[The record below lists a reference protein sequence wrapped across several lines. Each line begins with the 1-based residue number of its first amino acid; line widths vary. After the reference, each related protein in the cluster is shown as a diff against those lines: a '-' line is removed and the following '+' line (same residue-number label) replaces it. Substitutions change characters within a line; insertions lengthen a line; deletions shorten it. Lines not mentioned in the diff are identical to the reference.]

1 MIFLR
6 IKRFSFQ
13 KIYSKFQT
21 LSYIFVMELNKRIEC
36 HLWGLRLVRY
46 KPYWEINNQ
55 RYLLCK
61 EISLFICLRILKLE
75 DIWIVE
81 SIFTQMAHLQLKL
94 LKVSLLIKI
103 SINYPFTSLRA
114 KISLLLK
121 LKGTVILFL
130 NLTVLDRLR
139 ALQSRKEHSILCG
152 AKMYISKMWVCK
164 TYLLQALQKR

>member
-1 MIFLR
+1 
-6 IKRFSFQ
+6 
-13 KIYSKFQT
+13 
-21 LSYIFVMELNKRIEC
+21 
-36 HLWGLRLVRY
+36 
-46 KPYWEINNQ
+46 
-55 RYLLCK
+55 
-61 EISLFICLRILKLE
+61 
-75 DIWIVE
+75 
-81 SIFTQMAHLQLKL
+81 

-152 AKMYISKMWVCK
+152 AKMYISKM
-164 TYLLQALQKR
+164 